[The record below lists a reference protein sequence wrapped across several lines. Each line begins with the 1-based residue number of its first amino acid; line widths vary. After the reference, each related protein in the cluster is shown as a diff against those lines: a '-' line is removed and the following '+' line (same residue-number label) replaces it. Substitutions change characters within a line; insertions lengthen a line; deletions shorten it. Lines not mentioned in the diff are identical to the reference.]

1 MNRENV
7 PASSLPG
14 PVRGPTYV
22 NALAKWCL
30 ERNRDVAEDYRT
42 LIELEVISSNCASV
56 YEVAEADCERAIVAL
71 RNLEWL

>member
-7 PASSLPG
+7 PASSLDLAGRAKG

-30 ERNRDVAEDYRT
+30 ERNR
-42 LIELEVISSNCASV
+42 VISSNCASV

-71 RNLEWL
+71 RNLDWL